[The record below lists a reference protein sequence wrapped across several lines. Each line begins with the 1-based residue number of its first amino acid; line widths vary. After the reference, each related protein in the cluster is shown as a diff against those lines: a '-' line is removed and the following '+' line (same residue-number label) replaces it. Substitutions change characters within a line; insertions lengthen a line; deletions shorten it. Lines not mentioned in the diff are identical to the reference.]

1 MCRHLAFLGPPTPLA
16 TLISGP
22 EHGLLR
28 QSWAPRRQRNG
39 TMNADGFGVGWYAA
53 EDPLPARYRRAVPMW
68 TDQSFADLARVTTS
82 TAVLAAV
89 RSATPGTT
97 PDEAAAAPYT
107 SGKWVFSH
115 NGRID
120 NWPRSAEAL
129 AATLPPARLLALE
142 ARVDSALLWAL
153 VLERL
158 QSPDYAVKYSAADVL
173 ARVATDAA
181 AASTGRYNFLLTDGT
196 TIAATAAGDTLFWRS
211 DNRGTVVAS
220 EPSDDD
226 AGWHEV
232 PDQSLLVAT
241 SHGVDISPITPAEM
255 EPTLT

>member
-1 MCRHLAFLGPPTPLA
+1 MCRHLAFLGPPTTLA
-16 TLISGP
+16 TLISAP

-28 QSWAPRRQRNG
+28 QSWEPRRQRNG

-53 EDPLPARYRRAVPMW
+53 QDPLPARYRRAVPMW

-107 SGKWVFSH
+107 SGKWMFSH

-120 NWPRSAEAL
+120 NWPRSAETL

-158 QSPDYAVKYSAADVL
+158 QSPDYDVKYSAADVL
-173 ARVATDAA
+173 ASVATAAA

-211 DNRGTVVAS
+211 DKRGTVVAS

-241 SHGVDISPITPAEM
+241 SRGVDIGLISPAEM
-255 EPTLT
+255 EPALR

>member
-1 MCRHLAFLGPPTPLA
+1 MCRHLAFLGSPTPLA
-16 TLISGP
+16 ALLVAP

-53 EDPLPARYRRAVPMW
+53 EDPIPARYRRAVPMW

-82 TAVLAAV
+82 SAVLAAV

-107 SGKWVFSH
+107 SGKWLFSH

-120 NWPRSAEAL
+120 NWPQSAEAL

-153 VLERL
+153 VLEQLESREH
-158 QSPDYAVKYSAADVL
+158 SGTGSAGNAL
-173 ARVATDAA
+173 ARVVADASA
-181 AASTGRYNFLLTDGT
+181 FSTGRYNFLLTDGT

-226 AGWHEV
+226 VGWHEV
-232 PDQSLLVAT
+232 PDQSLLIAT
-241 SHGVDISPITPAEM
+241 PHGVDISPITPAEM
-255 EPTLT
+255 EPALR

>member
-16 TLISGP
+16 TLISAP

-53 EDPLPARYRRAVPMW
+53 GDPLPARYRRAVPMW

-107 SGKWVFSH
+107 AGKWLFSH

-129 AATLPPARLLALE
+129 AATLSPARLLALE

-153 VLERL
+153 VLQRL
-158 QSPDYAVKYSAADVL
+158 DSHDSAADALV
-173 ARVATDAA
+173 RVATDA
-181 AASTGRYNFLLTDGT
+181 TWL
-196 TIAATAAGDTLFWRS
+196 
-211 DNRGTVVAS
+211 
-220 EPSDDD
+220 
-226 AGWHEV
+226 
-232 PDQSLLVAT
+232 SLDPR
-241 SHGVDISPITPAEM
+241 HRWPR
-255 EPTLT
+255 